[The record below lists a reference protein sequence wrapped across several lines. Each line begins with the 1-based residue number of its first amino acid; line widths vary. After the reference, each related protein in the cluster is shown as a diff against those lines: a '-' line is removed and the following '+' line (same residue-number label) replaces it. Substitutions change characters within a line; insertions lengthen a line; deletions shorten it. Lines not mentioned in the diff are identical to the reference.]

1 LSEKK
6 IVVVGV
12 GNILLSDE
20 GLGVKAV
27 QELEKRG
34 VPENVSLYDAG
45 TSLHLVMSSF
55 EGYDKM
61 IIVDAIKAGSE
72 PGSIYRFTLK
82 ELEAGKSP
90 KVNYMFSLHE
100 IDVPRT
106 LALEKLVSQL
116 PEEVVFLG
124 MEPEKVEPGL
134 ELSPTIKE
142 KLDDL
147 IALIEKEFS

>member
-1 LSEKK
+1 MSEKK

-61 IIVDAIKAGSE
+61 IIVDAIQGGSA

-82 ELEAGKSP
+82 ELEEGQAP
-90 KVNYMFSLHE
+90 KLNYMFSLHE

-106 LALEKLVSQL
+106 LALEKLVSRL

-134 ELSPTIKE
+134 DLSPIVQE
-142 KLDDL
+142 KLEDL